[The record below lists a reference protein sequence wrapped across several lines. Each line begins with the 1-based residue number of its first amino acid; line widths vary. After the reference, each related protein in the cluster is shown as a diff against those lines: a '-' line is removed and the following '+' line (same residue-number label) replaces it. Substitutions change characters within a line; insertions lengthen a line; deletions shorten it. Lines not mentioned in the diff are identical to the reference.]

1 MPVFTWRGSPLRLW
15 HQITDLYF
23 VVAVQLLN
31 HVWLF
36 VTPWTAACRVSLSF
50 IIYWSLP
57 KLMSIELVTLSNHLI
72 LCCSPLLLPS
82 VFPRI
87 RVFSNV
93 LALHIKWPK
102 YWNFSFSIN
111 PSSEYSGLISFR
123 IDWFDLLAVQ
133 GTLSSVLQHHSWKTL
148 ILNLSLFTDT
158 VWSPICKW
166 QFED

>member
-1 MPVFTWRGSPLRLW
+1 MRRLCLHASLVTGEDDRAFQSVQSLSPVRL
-15 HQITDLYF
+15 F
-23 VVAVQLLN
+23 A
-31 HVWLF
+31 
-36 VTPWTAACRVSLSF
+36 TPWTAARQASLS
-50 IIYWSLP
+50 ITNSQSL
-57 KLMSIELVTLSNHLI
+57 LRMMSVEPFMPSTQLI
-72 LCCSPLLLPS
+72 LCSPLLLLPS

-102 YWNFSFSIN
+102 YWSFTFSIN
-111 PSSEYSGLISFR
+111 PSNDYSGLTSFR

-133 GTLSSVLQHHSWKTL
+133 GTLRSVLQHHSWKTL